1 MAGAAHMMKAAAP
14 TPAQSAAC
22 FAQWLL
28 TELAALYP
36 DFTPPDPKA
45 WANVGWSG
53 DEHFVGC

>member
-1 MAGAAHMMKAAAP
+1 MMKAAAP